1 MRKINTLDTLLI
13 VVLIAWIAFTD
24 YAKWQ
29 PIDCAAVATLIIFGF
44 TVALKSLM
52 K

>member
-13 VVLIAWIAFTD
+13 IVLVAWIAFTD
-24 YAKWQ
+24 YNAMQ
-29 PIDCAAVATLIIFGF
+29 PIDCTAIATLLIFGF
-44 TVALKSLM
+44 TVAVKSLM

>member
-24 YAKWQ
+24 YGSMQ
-29 PIDCAAVATLIIFGF
+29 PIDCAAIVTLLIFGF
-44 TVALKSLM
+44 TVALKSLI